1 MRTEQ
6 EVQNGSKP
14 KRRFNIADDA
24 VPKTERRRRRNPTDC
39 CLLSKQALSSLN
51 WFVHIFRLYLRRVSQ
66 RLISPWWNRHIW
78 MQGNGI
84 DTRTPRCTAIIR
96 AGLITSSHAV
106 ATLLQNRNTSDEKK
120 MMSTYKKKKKCRNR
134 CPWHIDNSYFYTDAE
149 LLWRLN
155 NRALAESWRDAC
167 CLRVR
172 RSCLLQSHH

>member
-106 ATLLQNRNTSDEKK
+106 ATLLQNRNTSEEKK
-120 MMSTYKKKKKCRNR
+120 NDEHIQKEKKNAETDV
-134 CPWHIDNSYFYTDAE
+134 PGILISYFYTDAE